1 MKTIFRGKD
10 GLNASGTAAAP
21 GRPVFVARILA
32 SGCAGLLLAAC
43 GKAPAP
49 PPAAATPVPSA
60 SPEQGFAGVPEPA
73 APAQEIWESP
83 PADAKVEAPA
93 EVNMDAANVE
103 NQLVKA
109 EVLSRIDLMP
119 KLSPEEKDKLYV
131 QVERARGMGRIITI
145 PFSSG
150 KTAIAPAE
158 IAALQQAVKLP
169 QLQQYADDP
178 TVVFVVLGF
187 ADRKGDPQANLRI
200 SLERADSVVS
210 TLKDRCGIMNLCHSV
225 GMGSSEMFD
234 ARNLDKNRV
243 VEVWAVLP

>member
-1 MKTIFRGKD
+1 MD
-10 GLNASGTAAAP
+10 GGAGRSGGGWHSVRLP
-21 GRPVFVARILA
+21 RPVLLA
-32 SGCAGLLLAAC
+32 ITGIFLAAC
-43 GKAPAP
+43 GKPAAPEK
-49 PPAAATPVPSA
+49 AAATPAPAA
-60 SPEQGFAGVPEPA
+60 SPVPGFAGVEEPSAATA
-73 APAQEIWESP
+73 APAASP
-83 PADAKVEAPA
+83 AQPAAAVEAPA
-93 EVNMDAANVE
+93 EVNLDVADAE

-131 QVERARGMGRIITI
+131 QVDRARGMGRIITI

-150 KTAIAPAE
+150 KASVAPAE

-169 QLQQYADDP
+169 QLQQFAEDP

-187 ADRKGDPQANLRI
+187 ADRKGDPETNRRI
-200 SLERADSVVS
+200 SLERADSVVAA
-210 TLKDRCGIMNLCHSV
+210 LKDRCGIMNLCHSV